1 MTISAGVSLYP
12 DDAQSSG
19 ELLSHAEAAM
29 YSAKERG
36 RDQYRFYSTA
46 LGETVAG
53 RLELERDLRSAVTAD
68 EFELHY
74 QPKMWRDGSIAG
86 FEALIRWNRRGNGL
100 ISPTKF
106 IPLAEQLALLPRIG
120 TWVIEQACR
129 QIAAWRDIGFGEVP
143 IAVNLSTGQLTSPAL
158 LDNVF
163 RLLSEYEI
171 VDGCLEMEVTESMMI
186 ADPDLAISMLHKLR
200 AHGIPLSID
209 DFGTGFSSMAY
220 LRQLP
225 VNTLKLDRSFVT
237 NVADDSKDADLCA
250 GIIALAHKLDM
261 KVVAEGVETSG
272 QRESLV
278 TCDCDL
284 FQGYLFSRPLPAA
297 KATEFLR
304 NARLQ

>member
-1 MTISAGVSLYP
+1 
-12 DDAQSSG
+12 
-19 ELLSHAEAAM
+19 
-29 YSAKERG
+29 
-36 RDQYRFYSTA
+36 
-46 LGETVAG
+46 
-53 RLELERDLRSAVTAD
+53 
-68 EFELHY
+68 
-74 QPKMWRDGSIAG
+74 
-86 FEALIRWNRRGNGL
+86 
-100 ISPTKF
+100 
-106 IPLAEQLALLPRIG
+106 
-120 TWVIEQACR
+120 
-129 QIAAWRDIGFGEVP
+129 
-143 IAVNLSTGQLTSPAL
+143 
-158 LDNVF
+158 
-163 RLLSEYEI
+163 
-171 VDGCLEMEVTESMMI
+171 
-186 ADPDLAISMLHKLR
+186 MLHKLR

-237 NVADDSKDADLCA
+237 NVADDPKDADLCA

-297 KATEFLR
+297 KATEFLL